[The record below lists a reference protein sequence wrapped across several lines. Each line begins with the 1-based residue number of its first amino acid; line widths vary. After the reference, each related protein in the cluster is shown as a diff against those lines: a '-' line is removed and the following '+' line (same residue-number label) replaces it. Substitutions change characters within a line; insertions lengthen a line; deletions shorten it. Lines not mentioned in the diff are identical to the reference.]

1 MRILADSNLL
11 IAGLIRSHVH
21 HAAVSPW
28 MQAIRAKRVELVL
41 AAHSVAETFSV
52 MTRGPFQPAMTPA
65 EVWGL
70 IQENILPFADIQ
82 TLTHAEYLAT
92 LARLA
97 AHGLGGGLVYDGLIA
112 QVAERAGVDLLLTFN
127 TKHYI
132 RLPSGGNLR
141 VESPLNIQPPS
152 N

>member
-41 AAHSVAETFSV
+41 AAHSIAETFSV
-52 MTRGPFQPAMTPA
+52 MTRGPFRPAMTPDQ
-65 EVWGL
+65 VWNL
-70 IQENILPFADIQ
+70 IQANILPFADIR
-82 TLTHAEYLAT
+82 TLTQSEYLET

-97 AHGLGGGLVYDGLIA
+97 ANGLGGGLVYDGLIA
-112 QVAERAGVDLLLTFN
+112 QVAEHAAVDLLLTFN

-132 RLPSGGNLR
+132 RLPSASVLR
-141 VESPLNIQPPS
+141 VESPLSIQPPS